1 MRDRV
6 VIGLLGVALL
16 GSGTFGCDAEHLQE
30 RLQEAIMRQSSR
42 GERQTTR
49 EAAKASQ
56 GRSGLPSPIR
66 EALDLIDHSD
76 AEFIVKKDKK
86 KDRTYSGHNFAAMLT
101 TKTIWLGRGIEDL
114 DTWISEIGAGSF
126 VSREAYEVR
135 RPDGVTEEFS
145 SWIERQITSRPRTA
159 EEIAEAEAAAA
170 AEAAEAEA
178 KRAKRRRRRE

>member
-16 GSGTFGCDAEHLQE
+16 GVGTLGCDAEHLQE
-30 RLQEAIMRQSSR
+30 RLQEAIMRQLGR

-56 GRSGLPSPIR
+56 GRSGLASPIR
-66 EALDLIDHSD
+66 DALELIDQSD

-101 TKTIWLGRGIEDL
+101 TKTIWLGRGIDDL
-114 DTWISEIGAGSF
+114 ETWIDEIGAGSF
-126 VSREAYEVR
+126 INREAYEVR

-145 SWIERQITSRPRTA
+145 SWIARQMSSRPRTA

-178 KRAKRRRRRE
+178 KRTKRRRRRE